1 MVGFLL
7 MPQSVEWGGSICP
20 PRKLL
25 NLTFFCPSQSILT
38 LDSFTIE
45 FVFFLSPWQRGS
57 PALTVLL
64 HRAHPFRTPFRD
76 LLQPRSLPANPAAL
90 SVHPRVHLSPS
101 RAAGLASNGL
111 GTAVI
116 SSSAP
121 EGWDYVSERP
131 VVDFWTL
138 GRMSR
143 AAGLFLKA
151 AASSGGAARKGL
163 LPRGEAR

>member
-90 SVHPRVHLSPS
+90 SVHPRV
-101 RAAGLASNGL
+101 R
-111 GTAVI
+111 TDR
-116 SSSAP
+116 AP
-121 EGWDYVSERP
+121 EPQQSRRASFKWPGHRSHFIFCARR
-131 VVDFWTL
+131 L
-138 GRMSR
+138 G
-143 AAGLFLKA
+143 LCQ
-151 AASSGGAARKGL
+151 
-163 LPRGEAR
+163 